1 LGDVEGLVYVAALG
15 FLVELLGNLRS
26 DYVVRIIVA
35 LVVGPVAVVVT
46 ALLPPLLS
54 GGSGGGQYPSQ
65 YDSSA
70 DAGAAT
76 ITATMRATTSRNAAL
91 HANLSFIPLLLLPL
105 YIKAQSARLVVPLL
119 VSFAYLQVN
128 ID

>member
-46 ALLPPLLS
+46 ALLS